1 MSAAIGANPEG
12 TYGLLAEFDGPDAL
26 VRAALLA
33 QEAGYRKMDAYSPFP
48 IEGLADAI
56 GMHRSWIPW
65 IVLIFGFI
73 GGISGYL
80 FQVATM
86 GIWYPINVGGR
97 PYNSILSFVPVTFEL
112 TILFASLSAVVSL
125 FIVNHLPQPY
135 HPVFNVPRFNRA
147 TTDRFF
153 LVIQADDPRYDP
165 WRTSAFLRE
174 AGARE
179 VIDVPE

>member
-1 MSAAIGANPEG
+1 MSTAASTGPG
-12 TYGLLAEFDGPDAL
+12 RTFGVMAEFDGPDAL
-26 VRAALLA
+26 VRAALQA
-33 QEAGYRKMDAYSPFP
+33 REAGYRRMDAYSPFP

-65 IVLIFGFI
+65 IVLVFGFI
-73 GGISGYL
+73 GGITGYL

-112 TILFASLSAVVSL
+112 TILFASLSAVASL
-125 FIVNHLPQPY
+125 FIVNRLPQPY
-135 HPVFNVPRFNRA
+135 HPVFNVERFSRA

-153 LVIQADDPRYDP
+153 LVIQADDPRFDAQ
-165 WRTSAFLRE
+165 RTGEFLRW

-179 VIDVPE
+179 VFDVPE